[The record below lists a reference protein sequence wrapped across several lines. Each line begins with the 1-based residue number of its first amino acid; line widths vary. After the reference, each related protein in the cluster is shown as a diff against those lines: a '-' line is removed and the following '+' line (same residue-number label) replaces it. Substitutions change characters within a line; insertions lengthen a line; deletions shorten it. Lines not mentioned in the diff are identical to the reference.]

1 MNQERI
7 GCKTAYFWS
16 NRLFL
21 LILGLYLLYQ
31 NLQITKFRMSLPW
44 GLSNAF
50 LYVFTGLAVVRLV
63 LMLSANKADRP
74 YLTRMVLGSLLVA
87 LVWLLVYR
95 RDGYSFLLFLAV
107 LTVGCVGLDYRTVCK
122 LYAAVMGLSL
132 LTAMLCALGGAISN
146 LVYLSPPRLRSCW
159 GIGYM
164 TDFAS
169 CLVFICI
176 FAWAGWR
183 ETSDLLFLIP
193 AVLTLLIAHDIADSN
208 TSVFCS
214 VLLIFLLF
222 FHWLFQKGYL
232 PHLRRIADL
241 ISCAAF
247 PLFGGIAI
255 LLTWAYH
262 HGFAYTSK
270 LNILSHHRLAL
281 ASRAYDAHGLTL
293 FGTPFDQI
301 GAGGSLIA
309 RPDYNFVDCSYLLI
323 LLRYGVV
330 TFLVVGLLW
339 VLMTRAAIRHGH
351 RRLAYALALIAF
363 HSLSEHHFPE
373 VDYNIL
379 LVLPF
384 AVFPTLRRQSEGE
397 DAPNMRRPASVRAV
411 LIVCAAALIL
421 CLLFGPALLSWF
433 RTLCGLL
440 GMADA
445 GRIRNRLLFAAVYL
459 GWALVFLFFAAAA
472 RILTSLF
479 RHEKVAR
486 GPLLVCVAGL
496 CTAAVGCIGVDL
508 VFRHV
513 QGAYTDMLESDR
525 NAIEILQAAEE
536 PHIHV
541 ETMPAL
547 YARAFGGIDSH
558 LYTGEDLARLKNVSL
573 ITDIDN
579 DYNVLINCGFL
590 YSPISADHAVYT
602 NSAAAADALRQAGYH
617 LTGYYSTPTQVDLAD
632 LARRNG
638 LDPAEE
644 GGYYLTAASPLR
656 SGPGLT
662 LYASPYTVSFG
673 LQILASPA
681 DSSEEDPIL
690 GTVQITTR
698 WGENALLEEEV
709 RLSQSDAAGFLP
721 LSVVCSIPAAEGV
734 EFCFLPAPDTA
745 FILEGVSYQK
755 TPAYDTHA
763 VYDSKFNVIYESFF
777 DCSGNPFTI
786 IQGYQARSRLYDKSN
801 RIISECYYDEIGAH
815 CTNDLGYSEVRRSY
829 NGNETSR
836 EEYYGVNGEPVLCR
850 EGYFSV
856 ENEYDG
862 KGNVIVQRFFGTN
875 GKPVLIASGCAEKH
889 RKFNEHRQISRE
901 EYYGTTGNL
910 ILLPAG
916 YAAIEREYDDVGN
929 LTVQRFYDTDN
940 TPVLTVYGYA
950 EVRRIFNDQ
959 KQIVREENYGTDGKP
974 LLLSSGYFATERDYD
989 NAGNLTVQRFYDADN
1004 TPVLTASGYAELRR
1018 SFNWQGQVV
1027 REEYYG
1033 TDGLPIAIP
1042 AGYAAT
1048 EREYD
1053 DAGNLTAQR
1062 FYDAKGALT
1071 ITTLGYAEVRRIF
1084 NNQKQIVRE
1093 ENYGTDGKPLVL
1105 SSGYFAT
1112 EREYDDAGN
1121 LTVQRFYDADNTPVL
1136 TASGYAELRRSFN
1149 WQGQVVR
1156 EEYYGTNKQSI
1167 AIPAGYAAT
1176 EREYDDAGNLAIQ
1189 RFYDTKGALTITTLG
1204 YAEVRRIFNDQKQIV
1219 REENYGTDGT
1229 PLLLSSGYFATE
1241 REYDDAGN
1249 LTVQRY
1255 YDLDNAPVLTTSG
1268 YAELHRVFNDQK
1280 QIVREEYYG
1289 TDGLPITIPAGY
1301 AAVERSYD
1309 ESGALISETYYDV
1322 YGDVLVPA
1330 AA

>member
-7 GCKTAYFWS
+7 GAKTAYFWS
-16 NRLFL
+16 NRVFL
-21 LILGLYLLYQ
+21 LVLGLYLLYQ
-31 NLQITKFRMSLPW
+31 NLQITKFRMNLPW

-50 LYVFTGLAVVRLV
+50 LYAFAGLAVMRLA
-63 LMLSANKADRP
+63 LMLIANKEDRP
-74 YLTRMVLGSLLVA
+74 YLIRMVLGSLSVA

-95 RDGYSFLLFLAV
+95 RDGYTFLLFLAV

-122 LYAAVMGLSL
+122 LYAAVMSLSL

-146 LVYLSPPRLRSCW
+146 MVYLSPPRLRSCW

-176 FAWAGWR
+176 FAWVGWR
-183 ETSDLLFLIP
+183 ETSDLLFLMP
-193 AVLTLLIAHDIADSN
+193 TVLTLLIAHNIAVSN

-232 PHLRRIADL
+232 PLLRKIADL

-247 PLFGGIAI
+247 PLLGGTAFF
-255 LLTWAYH
+255 LTWAYH
-262 HGFAYTSK
+262 RGFSFANKVNSW
-270 LNILSHHRLAL
+270 SHSRLFL

-301 GAGGSLIA
+301 GAGGSLIV

-384 AVFPTLRRQSEGE
+384 AVFPTLRLQTEQE
-397 DAPNMRRPASVRAV
+397 DAPNIRRPTSARAV

-440 GMADA
+440 DMADA

-459 GWALVFLFFAAAA
+459 GWGCVFLFFAAGS

-479 RHEKVAR
+479 RHEKVSR
-486 GPLLVCVAGL
+486 GPLLVCVLGL
-496 CTAAVGCIGVDL
+496 CAAAAGCIGVDL

-513 QGAYTDMLESDR
+513 QSAYTDMLESDR
-525 NAIEILQAAEE
+525 NAIEVLQAAED

-590 YSPISADHAVYT
+590 YSPISAGHAVYT

-617 LTGYYSTPTQVDLAD
+617 LTGYYSTRTQVDLAY
-632 LARRNG
+632 LARRNS
-638 LDPAEE
+638 LEPAEE

-662 LYASPYTVSFG
+662 LYTSPYTISFD

-681 DSSEEDPIL
+681 GSSEADPIL

-698 WGENALLEEEV
+698 WGENTLLEEEV
-709 RLSQSDAAGFLP
+709 RLSQSDANGFLP
-721 LSVVCSIPAAEGV
+721 LSVVCCIPAAEGV
-734 EFCFLPAPDTA
+734 EFRFRPSPGAA

-763 VYDSKFNVIYESFF
+763 RYNARFQRIYEEYYDADGNPCSNEQGYHARDLVYDDAGNITVQRFYDSDGAMVIS
-777 DCSGNPFTI
+777 SVL
-786 IQGYQARSRLYDKSN
+786 GYAEVHRVF
-801 RIISECYYDEIGAH
+801 
-815 CTNDLGYSEVRRSY
+815 NDLRQTV
-829 NGNETSR
+829 R
-836 EEYYGVNGEPVLCR
+836 EEYYGA
-850 EGYFSV
+850 
-856 ENEYDG
+856 DG
-862 KGNVIVQRFFGTN
+862 LPF
-875 GKPVLIASGCAEKH
+875 
-889 RKFNEHRQISRE
+889 
-901 EYYGTTGNL
+901 
-910 ILLPAG
+910 LLPAG
-916 YAAIEREYDDVGN
+916 QAATEREYDAVGN
-929 LTVQRFYDTDN
+929 LTVQRFYD
-940 TPVLTVYGYA
+940 
-950 EVRRIFNDQ
+950 
-959 KQIVREENYGTDGKP
+959 
-974 LLLSSGYFATERDYD
+974 
-989 NAGNLTVQRFYDADN
+989 
-1004 TPVLTASGYAELRR
+1004 
-1018 SFNWQGQVV
+1018 
-1027 REEYYG
+1027 
-1033 TDGLPIAIP
+1033 
-1042 AGYAAT
+1042 
-1048 EREYD
+1048 
-1053 DAGNLTAQR
+1053 
-1062 FYDAKGALT
+1062 
-1071 ITTLGYAEVRRIF
+1071 
-1084 NNQKQIVRE
+1084 
-1093 ENYGTDGKPLVL
+1093 
-1105 SSGYFAT
+1105 
-1112 EREYDDAGN
+1112 
-1121 LTVQRFYDADNTPVL
+1121 
-1136 TASGYAELRRSFN
+1136 
-1149 WQGQVVR
+1149 
-1156 EEYYGTNKQSI
+1156 
-1167 AIPAGYAAT
+1167 
-1176 EREYDDAGNLAIQ
+1176 
-1189 RFYDTKGALTITTLG
+1189 
-1204 YAEVRRIFNDQKQIV
+1204 
-1219 REENYGTDGT
+1219 
-1229 PLLLSSGYFATE
+1229 
-1241 REYDDAGN
+1241 
-1249 LTVQRY
+1249 
-1255 YDLDNAPVLTTSG
+1255 LDNAPVLIAPG

-1289 TDGLPITIPAGY
+1289 TDGLPIAIPAGY

-1309 ESGALISETYYDV
+1309 ESGAVISETYYDV